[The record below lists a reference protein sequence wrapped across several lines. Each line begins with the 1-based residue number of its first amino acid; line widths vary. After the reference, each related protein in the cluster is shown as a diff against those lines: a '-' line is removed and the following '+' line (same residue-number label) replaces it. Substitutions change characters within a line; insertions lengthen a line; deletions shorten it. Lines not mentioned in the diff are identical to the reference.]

1 MKVKEKTMKI
11 EDMKAGRE
19 LDALVAEK
27 VMGWKKV
34 KWLGDY
40 DWRDKDGEQPYTVR
54 AWNPS
59 TDIAAAWQVVEKIQ
73 ERQGRDRFIIYLSSY
88 WGTNSWVYKCEF
100 IMETVNKS
108 VDGFA
113 DTAPLAICLAALRAV
128 GAIAAEDEDYGG
140 HA

>member
-1 MKVKEKTMKI
+1 
-11 EDMKAGRE
+11 MKAGRE

-59 TDIAAAWQVVEKIQ
+59 TDIVAAWQVVEKMEEI
-73 ERQGRDRFIIYLSSY
+73 GYSILAHNVIP
-88 WGTNSWVYKCEF
+88 NSDAVVWRVKFSQSETITEF
-100 IMETVNKS
+100 
-108 VDGFA
+108 
-113 DTAPLAICLAALRAV
+113 TAPLAICLAALRAV